1 MKPRGHRDLRIPV
14 VIVTMSF
21 MVLLSYLQVHK
32 KVADTEPLGAVDLVW
47 EQTGFRIV
55 DIDSSI
61 GSTDN
66 VPPQASPLLFQKIP
80 VNQADVELLK
90 TISGIGP
97 ELAARIVDTRIREG
111 RFKNSEDLL
120 KVPGIGIKRKEL
132 LQNKLHFE

>member
-1 MKPRGHRDLRIPV
+1 M
-14 VIVTMSF
+14 
-21 MVLLSYLQVHK
+21 LSYLQVNK
-32 KVADTEPLGAVDLVW
+32 KVADTEPPGAVDLVW

-55 DIDSSI
+55 DIDSST

-66 VPPQASPLLFQKIP
+66 VPAQASPLLFQKIP
-80 VNQADVELLK
+80 VNQADVELLQ

-97 ELAARIVDTRIREG
+97 ELAARIVDTRLREG

-120 KVPGIGIKRKEL
+120 KVPGIGIKRKEF

>member
-1 MKPRGHRDLRIPV
+1 MKPHVHRDLRIPI
-14 VIVTMSF
+14 VIVVMSF
-21 MVLLSYLQVHK
+21 MVLLSYPQVNQ
-32 KVADTEPLGAVDLVW
+32 KVADTEPSVAVDLVW

-55 DIDSSI
+55 DIDRSA
-61 GSTDN
+61 GSADN
-66 VPPQASPLLFQKIP
+66 VPAQASPLLFQKIP
-80 VNQADVELLK
+80 VNQADVELLQ

-111 RFKNSEDLL
+111 WFKNSEDLL